1 MSKKHPRKHYSLW
14 GKFKRIL
21 RYMYL
26 RLVRQQMPVHN
37 IAMGFAAGMF
47 VGFLPI
53 IPFQTIV
60 AVAVAFPVRGSK
72 IAAALGTWISNPIN
86 MIPFYLMLYY
96 VGKLIIPWEVPPFNP
111 ELLELTVMLEQG
123 WNWFMV
129 MLVGGVVMGIPA
141 AIISYFISRRA
152 IAGYRRRKQA
162 WREKQR
168 RQV

>member
-1 MSKKHPRKHYSLW
+1 MPKRRQHTHYTLRV
-14 GKFKRIL
+14 KFKRIL

-37 IAMGFAAGMF
+37 VAVGFAAGMF

-96 VGKLIIPWEVPPFNP
+96 AGKLIIPWDVPPFDP
-111 ELLELTVMLEQG
+111 DLLELTVMLEQG
-123 WNWFMV
+123 WNWFLV
-129 MLVGGVVMGIPA
+129 MLAGGVFLGVPA
-141 AIISYFISRRA
+141 SIISYFLARRA
-152 IAGYRRRKQA
+152 ISGYRRRKQA
-162 WREKQR
+162 WRRKQR
-168 RQV
+168 SKA

>member
-1 MSKKHPRKHYSLW
+1 MPKRRQRKHYTLRT
-14 GKFKRIL
+14 KFKRIV

-37 IAMGFAAGMF
+37 VAMGFAVGMF

-53 IPFQTIV
+53 IPFQIIV
-60 AVAVAFPVRGSK
+60 AVTMAFPVRGSK

-96 VGKLIIPWEVPPFNP
+96 VGRLIIPWEVPPFKP

-123 WNWFMV
+123 WNWFLV
-129 MLVGGVVMGIPA
+129 MFVGGVVLGIPA
-141 AIISYFISRRA
+141 SIISYFLARRA
-152 IAGYRRRKQA
+152 INGYRRRKQA
-162 WREKQR
+162 WRRKKRSES
-168 RQV
+168 

>member
-1 MSKKHPRKHYSLW
+1 MPQKRRHKHYPLRA
-14 GKFKRIL
+14 KLKRIL

-37 IAMGFAAGMF
+37 VAVGFAAGMF

-53 IPFQTIV
+53 IPFQTVV

-96 VGKLIIPWEVPPFNP
+96 AGKLIIPWEVPPFDP
-111 ELLELTVMLEQG
+111 DLLELTVMLEQG
-123 WNWFMV
+123 WNWFLV
-129 MLVGGVVMGIPA
+129 MLVGGVFLGVPA
-141 AIISYFISRRA
+141 SIISYFLARRA
-152 IAGYRRRKQA
+152 ISGYRRRKQT
-162 WREKQR
+162 RRRKQR
-168 RQV
+168 CKA

>member
-1 MSKKHPRKHYSLW
+1 MLKKRHTRYPL
-14 GKFKRIL
+14 GKKLKRII

-26 RLVRQQMPVHN
+26 RLVRQEMPVHN
-37 IAMGFAAGMF
+37 VAIGFAAGMF

-96 VGKLIIPWEVPPFNP
+96 AGRLIIPWEVPPFNP
-111 ELLELTVMLEQG
+111 ELLELAIMLEQG
-123 WNWFMV
+123 WNWFLV
-129 MLVGGVVMGIPA
+129 MLVGGVALGIPA
-141 AIISYFISRRA
+141 SILSYFLTRRA
-152 IAGYRRRKQA
+152 IAGYRRRKQE
-162 WREKQR
+162 WRKKR
-168 RQV
+168 RTKS